1 MTITEF
7 DQLAQ
12 EKKKVLLEQCCG
24 SSAWTNKMLDSLPVG
39 NLSELL
45 DLAEEKWHECNRKDW
60 LEAFEHHP
68 MIGDINSLKKKYAST
83 LTLATHEQSGVNSA
97 TEELLKE
104 LAETNK
110 AYKNKFGYIFIVCAS
125 GKSAEQILQLIT
137 QRITNDTET
146 EIKIAMEEQNK
157 ITKLRLEKLFTV

>member
-7 DQLAQ
+7 DQLAK
-12 EKKKVLLEQCCG
+12 EKQKALLEQCCG
-24 SSAWTNKMLDSLPVG
+24 SSVWTNKMLDSLPVG

-45 DLAEEKWHECNRKDW
+45 DLAEEKWYECNRNDW

-68 MIGDINSLKKKYAST
+68 MIGDINSLKKKYAGT

-110 AYKNKFGYIFIVCAS
+110 GYKNKFGYIFIVCAS
-125 GKSAEQILQLIT
+125 GKSAEQMLQLIT
-137 QRITNDTET
+137 QRITNDSDT

>member
-7 DQLAQ
+7 DQLAE
-12 EKKKVLLEQCCG
+12 EKKKLLLEQCCG

-39 NLSELL
+39 NLLELL
-45 DLAEEKWHECNRKDW
+45 DLAEEKWYECNRKDW

-83 LTLATHEQSGVNSA
+83 LTWATQEQSGVNSA
-97 TEELLKE
+97 TEEILQE

-125 GKSAEQILQLIT
+125 GKSAEQMLQLIT
-137 QRITNDTET
+137 LRITNDTET

-157 ITKLRLEKLFTV
+157 ITKLRLEKLFAV

>member
-1 MTITEF
+1 MLTGSQQQNDCITITEF
-7 DQLAQ
+7 DQLTK

-24 SSAWTNKMLDSLPVG
+24 SSAWTNKMLDCLPVG

-45 DLAEEKWHECNRKDW
+45 DLAEEKWYECNRNDW

-83 LTLATHEQSGVNSA
+83 LTLGHPRTIRRKFCDGKV
-97 TEELLKE
+97 LKE

-110 AYKNKFGYIFIVCAS
+110 AYKNKFGYIFIVCAYRKIS
-125 GKSAEQILQLIT
+125 G
-137 QRITNDTET
+137 TNAAINHATDNERYR
-146 EIKIAMEEQNK
+146 KQK
-157 ITKLRLEKLFTV
+157 

>member
-7 DQLAQ
+7 DQLAK

-24 SSAWTNKMLDSLPVG
+24 SSAWTNKMSDSLPVG

-45 DLAEEKWHECNRKDW
+45 DLAEEKWYECNRNDW

-83 LTLATHEQSGVNSA
+83 LTLATHEQSGVISA

-104 LAETNK
+104 LAKTNT

-125 GKSAEQILQLIT
+125 GKSAEQMLQLIT